1 MLNIGCAAS
10 DLTQGVHEHDDDAVG
25 IASVV
30 LQQLWVTK
38 LTRQRNHIMFVDT
51 SSTVQ
56 VPVPHPTAPWA
67 LPAPLAPRHSTLQSC
82 QAPHPSST

>member
-38 LTRQRNHIMFVDT
+38 ISRQRKHIMFVDT
-51 SSTVQ
+51 S
-56 VPVPHPTAPWA
+56 
-67 LPAPLAPRHSTLQSC
+67 
-82 QAPHPSST
+82 